1 MLDLLRSVQK
11 EFSNLRND
19 VNTLK
24 KTKKEVR
31 DHRGNQKDKNMCKR
45 CLENDEVVR
54 TNCFKFCGEGHIARK
69 CPSSQ
74 GNGRGLRY

>member
-11 EFSNLRND
+11 ELSNLRTD

-24 KTKKEVR
+24 KAKKEPR
-31 DHRGNQKDKNMCKR
+31 DYRDEQKDKYMCKR
-45 CLENDEVVR
+45 CIENDDEVC
-54 TNCFKFCGEGHIARK
+54 THCFKCCVESYIARK

-74 GNGRGLRY
+74 GKGRGLRN